1 MRVNAGIFTE
11 RVLYKSKLQDKLRI
25 LRCLIK
31 ALSPKGIKRS
41 CPLSPYPIY
50 GGSESFDPPYMGV

>member
-31 ALSPKGIKRS
+31 ALSPKGRRDG
-41 CPLSPYPIY
+41 CPLYPTPIY
-50 GGSESFDPPYMGV
+50 GVYMSL